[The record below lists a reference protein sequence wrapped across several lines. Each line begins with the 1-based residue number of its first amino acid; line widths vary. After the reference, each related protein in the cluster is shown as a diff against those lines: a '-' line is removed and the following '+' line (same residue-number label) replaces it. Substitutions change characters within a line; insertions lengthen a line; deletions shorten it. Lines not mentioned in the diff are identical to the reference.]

1 MKPRGPERS
10 KPAAA
15 AFRPV
20 AIDRPRPGM
29 MNKMLEAQ
37 QRERRVILAEF
48 IKVRGLMPLL
58 MKHRNGDTWT
68 PAERKQLQEQLR
80 AFAHLSPYLVI
91 LALPGSFAFLPLLA
105 WWLDRRRHRRD
116 DEMLN

>member
-15 AFRPV
+15 TFRPV
-20 AIDRPRPGM
+20 ATGSARPGL

-37 QRERRVILAEF
+37 QRERRIVLAEF